1 MQELQCRNSIL
12 ITNADKGGVVIILD
26 IEDYVKKA
34 ENLTTKKTTEKKTT
48 TLVLIIMKLSTK
60 FYQDFEKK
68 LY

>member
-48 TLVLIIMKLSTK
+48 TLVLITMKLSTK